1 MKRTLK
7 YALTA
12 VLAVGIVAP
21 AFAQADNFPDVPE
34 NHWAYEALARLK
46 KDGLL
51 VGYPDGL
58 FRGPRPASR
67 YELAVAVHAC
77 YTNLRNVTDGLQSQI
92 DALKNNTELQ
102 SLKDQLAALQNEV
115 NTMKGYGED
124 IAALKKLTDT
134 FQNELHAL
142 GVDVD
147 QLKKDL
153 GDLARRVTALEAKK
167 PAVDIGG
174 DASFFLMGG
183 NGTSHETGLSQDGR
197 IEGVLPVKGTGAP
210 VNGSNNAGITQ
221 DLSILNQIAIT
232 LSGTN
237 TTGPQ
242 WKGTVIYGNTLSNLG
257 DESTGANAQTYAFS
271 LGRNLGGTP
280 YTDTGSEG
288 VYIQDFSVKF
298 KTSIAGLGF
307 DAEAG
312 RIGYKI
318 SPYIF
323 QRINPNSYFYDERW
337 ANGMYYFDGAN
348 VGFNLFGG
356 KVAVFGGRTSN
367 QLTTDGID
375 MNPVQSGGYG
385 GPLSP
390 EILGIDEALGI
401 VVSAPITSA
410 GNIKLAYLWLDSF
423 ANPAATT
430 TGPSFSTF
438 GSAEANR
445 LEVYGGTLNF
455 AIGQIKLSGD
465 YSESDLK
472 YNEHTVNDHDANAWQ
487 VKASYGTHLFDIYG
501 LYRQIGPNF
510 MAPGDWGRI
519 GIMHN
524 PTNIEGTT
532 WGLDL
537 NLSHSLVLK
546 GDYEYDKGMDG
557 GYGLTSAFDT
567 GTDLNKWEVSLGYK
581 LNSNLDLSVGYED
594 DKFTGMPGVLGLPGA
609 PEYQWTTFGLSYG
622 LSDAAKLTL
631 QYQLSDVNN
640 DFVIPGA
647 VLNNGGTPT
656 YTNYKG
662 GLLTSQLTI
671 KF

>member
-1 MKRTLK
+1 M
-7 YALTA
+7 
-12 VLAVGIVAP
+12 VVP
-21 AFAQADNFPDVPE
+21 AFAQTDNFPDVPE

-92 DALKNNTELQ
+92 DALKNNTDIQ
-102 SLKDQLAALQNEV
+102 ALKDQLAALQSEV
-115 NTMKGYGED
+115 NTMKGYGDD

-174 DASFFLMGG
+174 DASFFLMGA

-197 IEGVLPVKGTGAP
+197 IEGVLPVKGTGVP

-221 DLSILNQIAIT
+221 DLSILNQVALT
-232 LSGTN
+232 FSGTN
-237 TTGPQ
+237 DHGPQ
-242 WKGTVIYGNTLSNLG
+242 WKGTLVYGNALSNLG
-257 DESTGANAQTYAFS
+257 DESTAVNAQNYAFS
-271 LGRNLGGTP
+271 AGRNLGGTP
-280 YTDTGSEG
+280 YTDTGGYSI
-288 VYIQDFSVKF
+288 YLQDFVVKF
-298 KTSIAGLGF
+298 KTSISGLGF

-323 QRINPNSYFYDERW
+323 QRINPSSYFQDERW
-337 ANGMYYFDGAN
+337 ANGEYYFDGAD

-356 KVAVFGGRTSN
+356 KLDVFGGRTSN
-367 QLTTDGID
+367 QVDSLGTDI
-375 MNPVQSGGYG
+375 NPLQSGGYG
-385 GPLSP
+385 GPMSNQ
-390 EILGIDEALGI
+390 ILGIDRTLGI
-401 VVSAPITSA
+401 TLSAPITSA
-410 GNIKLAYLWLDSF
+410 GNIKLAYLWLDSN

-438 GSAEANR
+438 GTAQANR
-445 LEVYGGTLNF
+445 LNVFGGTLNF

-472 YNEHTVNDHDANAWQ
+472 YNETTVNDHDANAWQ
-487 VKASYGTHLFDIYG
+487 VKAAYGTHMFDIYG
-501 LYRQIGPNF
+501 LYREIGGNF

-519 GIMHN
+519 GILHN
-524 PTNIEGTT
+524 PTNIKGETFG
-532 WGLDL
+532 L
-537 NLSHSLVLK
+537 NLNLTHSLVLH
-546 GDYEYDKGMDG
+546 GDYEHDEGKDSGFELG
-557 GYGLTSAFDT
+557 SGFGS
-567 GTDLNKWEVSLGYK
+567 GTDLNKYDISLGYK
-581 LNSNLDLSVGYED
+581 LNSNLDLMVGYED
-594 DKFTGMPGVLGLPGA
+594 DKFSNMPTGAGQFTGLPGD
-609 PEYQWTTFGLSYG
+609 PEYKWTTFGISYG

-631 QYQLSDVNN
+631 QYQLSDVSNE
-640 DFVIPGA
+640 FVIPGA
-647 VLNNGGTPT
+647 ILNNGGTPA